1 MKTRWRPFLF
11 GDMDY
16 RAARLWLEEQG
27 AQGWRL
33 DKVFGRLELVRF
45 VEADAP
51 VHYDAVLRRGGAG
64 REDYLALCADAGWRL
79 GATVSGI
86 DVFVSA
92 PGEAPVPIET
102 DPALEGR
109 RVVRQNLLSALIFLA
124 GAAVL
129 LLAMGWYFWW
139 GGRLGGNG
147 LYYLSSNALLVY
159 VLWQLLFLADSVW
172 MFPAALIYGLRCRRA
187 ARAGREPPTTSRFW
201 ARVRSF
207 LCTLLPRAMGVLV
220 CLSCVIA
227 LIAYGFSPEANR
239 DAGPVYTARREE
251 YRAAPVVMA
260 EDVGLPAGSVRG
272 GGHTHSASLLLT
284 LDAHYELGEV
294 GEGGLYELISDRYQA
309 RWPWLARLTE
319 ALVLRQEQG
328 GGSRHILHQE
338 LEYTQAELGFDS
350 AWVAREGGM
359 TYLILRRGNTV
370 ASVEA
375 PADLTDPDTLAA
387 VAGRLGI

>member
-45 VEADAP
+45 VQADAP

-79 GATVSGI
+79 GATVHGI

-102 DPALEGR
+102 DPALEGK
-109 RVVRQNLLSALIFLA
+109 RVVRQNLLSALLFLA
-124 GAAVL
+124 GAAVMF
-129 LLAMGWYFWW
+129 LAMGWSFWW

-147 LYYLSSNALLVY
+147 LYYLSSNALLAY
-159 VLWQLLFLADSVW
+159 VLWQLLLLADSVW
-172 MFPAALIYGLRCRRA
+172 MFPVALIYGLRCRRA
-187 ARAGREPPTTSRFW
+187 ARAGREPPMTSRFW
-201 ARVRSF
+201 ARVRAL
-207 LCTLLPRAMGVLV
+207 LCSLLPRVMSVLV
-220 CLSCVIA
+220 CLSCVAA

-260 EDVGLPAGSVRG
+260 EDVGLPAGSVGG

-294 GEGGLYELISDRYQA
+294 GEGGLYQLTSDRYRA
-309 RWPWLARLTE
+309 RWPWLARLTQ
-319 ALVLRQEQG
+319 ALVLRQESRG
-328 GGSRHILHQE
+328 DSRHVLHRE
-338 LEYTQAELGFDS
+338 LEYTPAELGFDA
-350 AWVAREGGM
+350 AWVARQGEM
-359 TYLILRRGNTV
+359 TYLILRQGNTV

-375 PADLTDPDTLAA
+375 PADLTDPEILAA

>member
-45 VEADAP
+45 VQADAP
-51 VHYDAVLRRGGAG
+51 VRYDAVLRRGGAG

-79 GATVSGI
+79 GATISGI

-102 DPALEGR
+102 DPALEGK
-109 RVVRQNLLSALIFLA
+109 RVVRQNLLSALLFLV
-124 GAAVL
+124 GAAVMF
-129 LLAMGWYFWW
+129 LAMGWYFWW
-139 GGRLGGNG
+139 GGRFGGNG

-159 VLWQLLFLADSVW
+159 VLWQLLLLTDAVW
-172 MFPAALIYGLRCRRA
+172 MFPVALIYGLRCRRA
-187 ARAGREPPTTSRFW
+187 ARAGREPPITSRFW
-201 ARVRSF
+201 ARARA
-207 LCTLLPRAMGVLV
+207 LPCTLLPRVMCVLV
-220 CLSCVIA
+220 CLSCVTA
-227 LIAYGFSPEANR
+227 LFSYAFAYAR
-239 DAGPVYTARREE
+239 DKDAAVYTARREE

-260 EDVGLPAGSVRG
+260 EDVGLPAGSVGG
-272 GGHTHSASLLLT
+272 GGHTHSASLVLT
-284 LDAHYELGEV
+284 LDVHYELGEV
-294 GEGGLYELISDRYQA
+294 GEGGLYELISDRYQV
-309 RWPWLARLTE
+309 RWPWLARVVEGL
-319 ALVLRQEQG
+319 LLRQESRG
-328 GGSRHILHQE
+328 DSRHVLHRE
-338 LEYTQAELGFDS
+338 LDYAPAELGFDA
-350 AWVAREGGM
+350 AWVARKGEM
-359 TYLILRRGNTV
+359 TYLILRQGNTV

-375 PADLTDPDTLAA
+375 PADLTDPALLAA